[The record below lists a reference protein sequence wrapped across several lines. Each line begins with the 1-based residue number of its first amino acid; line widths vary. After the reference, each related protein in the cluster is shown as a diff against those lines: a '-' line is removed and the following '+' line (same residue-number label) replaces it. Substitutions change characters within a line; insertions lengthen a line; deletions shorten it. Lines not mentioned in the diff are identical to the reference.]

1 MDKFRLY
8 AGILMSLVIV
18 LIVGIWHFRKAES
31 RVDLLKEAFAQKYSG
46 ISSLESTVKAPS
58 GKTVR
63 YKIFSLPDASR
74 AFFFLSSDFAPEV
87 QGYAGAES
95 VWIAVDKNGT
105 VLDFNFFKTQDTPE
119 YEQMVMDEK
128 KRYLGKNIFN
138 GQPFVEVVTGAT
150 YSSTGLSNA
159 LSLAGQ
165 RFHAALGCD
174 GHDCASHNSVQAGK
188 EASKCAHK
196 FFHFFC
202 HLFSGGWLATLIISL
217 FALAALVIRY
227 SFKQVPQWIRFIYLL
242 AVILVC
248 GVWLRAQFS
257 TESVINI
264 LKLNFP
270 LSPGIPF
277 MLLLVIPVLMLFVGN
292 IYCGW
297 LCPCGAAQELAGFF
311 VKARPPKK
319 LWKNLRFIKYILLFV
334 ILALY
339 FTGINTDSYRGDIL
353 LYGSPLIFIV
363 IFASLFMSRFYC
375 RNICPAG
382 AFLSLFNPIQ
392 ILARIPYFKNKI
404 SIFKPGNCDMGIMTF
419 KEKDCLNCKRCN
431 CDGNYRDSAALKG
444 VKLVAYIAVCL
455 VIATFVMMPVLKL
468 NAAEGS
474 SGLQEEIKLP
484 EPALDKSKSFVDALK
499 NRQSIRSFDTSKDL
513 STQTLANLLW
523 AATGVNRE
531 SGKLTVPSTR
541 NWQEITVYVAMK
553 SGVYKYDTKA
563 HKLIPVIKDDIRVN
577 CGVQSF
583 VKNAPVCLI
592 YVAELSKMKDVRD
605 SKEQTLMY
613 AAVDS
618 GFISQN
624 VYLFCAS
631 ENMATVVLG
640 GVKKDDLATLIKL
653 DKENQLLLFTQPVG
667 YQASVK

>member
-1 MDKFRLY
+1 MDKFRFY
-8 AGILMSLVIV
+8 AGILMAIAV
-18 LIVGIWHFRKAES
+18 LAFVGIWHFKKAKN
-31 RVDLLKEAFAQKYSG
+31 RIDLLQEAFAQKFSTV
-46 ISSLESTVKAPS
+46 SSVESTVQAPS

-63 YKIFSLPDASR
+63 YKIFSQPDGSK

-95 VWIAVDKNGT
+95 VWIAVDKGGT

-119 YEQMVMDEK
+119 YEEMVMDEK
-128 KRYLGKNIFN
+128 NRYTGKNIFT
-138 GQPFVEVVTGAT
+138 GAPFVEVVTGAT

-165 RFHAALGCD
+165 RFHAAIAGT
-174 GHDCASHNSVQAGK
+174 AVSSAPVQHGA
-188 EASKCAHK
+188 AA
-196 FFHFFC
+196 
-202 HLFSGGWLATLIISL
+202 SGGWLATLIISA
-217 FALAALVIRY
+217 FALTALIIRY
-227 SFKQVPQWIRFIYLL
+227 SFKQVPQWIRFFYLL
-242 AVILVC
+242 AVIIVC

-270 LSPGIPF
+270 LTPGIPF
-277 MLLLVIPVLMLFVGN
+277 MLLLVIPLLMLFVGN

-297 LCPCGAAQELAGFF
+297 LCPCGAAQELAVFF

-339 FTGINTDSYRGDIL
+339 FTGVNLDAYRGDIL
-353 LYGSPLIFIV
+353 LYGSPLIFVV

-392 ILARIPYFKNKI
+392 LLARIPYFKNKI

-419 KEKDCLNCKRCN
+419 KEKDCLNCKRCHCN
-431 CDGNYRDSAALKG
+431 DNYKDSAALKG
-444 VKLVAYIAVCL
+444 IKLIAYIAVCI
-455 VIATFVMMPVLKL
+455 VIATLVMMPVLKL
-468 NAAEGS
+468 NAAEEK
-474 SGLQEEIKLP
+474 GLQEEITLP
-484 EPALDKSKSFVDALK
+484 EAALDKTKSFSDALK

-523 AATGVNRE
+523 TATGVNRE

-541 NWQEITVYVAMK
+541 NWQEITVYVATK
-553 SGVYKYDTKA
+553 NGVYKYDTKA
-563 HKLIPVIKDDIRVN
+563 HKLTPVIKNDIRAN

-592 YVAELSKMKDVRD
+592 YVAELSKMKDSRD
-605 SKEQTLMY
+605 SRDQTLMY

-631 ENMATVVLG
+631 EKMATVVLG

-667 YQASVK
+667 YPASK